1 MDDDK
6 STAKRSKKLKANI
19 IISVILKGLGTILSF
34 MLLPLTVHY
43 LSEVEYGVW
52 VTLFSVLNWINM
64 LDMGIGLGLRN
75 KLAEAVAQENIS
87 DMRSYISTGIG
98 TMLLIGLVFLF
109 VFHAGMQFVTMQKLF
124 NTTLLSENELYQATY
139 YTGFFIIVS
148 FVLSIINQIYYAYQ
162 KAAMV
167 GGIGITHSLIMLMV
181 VYYLTL
187 QPDHQL
193 LYFVFAFGIA
203 MISSR
208 LTFIW
213 WFFKKEYMVIPRWR
227 YFAISKVRSI
237 SKLGIRFFIIQICC
251 IFGYT
256 FNNFLITEFLGPECV
271 RTFDIL
277 SKIISFSLVLQTLVT
292 TPLWSAYTEAY
303 VRRDYSWMRKA
314 FWKSIY
320 LTAGLIF
327 SIVIGSFFMDPLI
340 YLWMHIRLDYS
351 STLLCLI
358 GLYYAEILIC
368 NALCMILNGIGDI
381 NVQLFAWIFAAVS
394 VVPFT
399 YFFSCVMGMGLEG
412 IAFGMVLSMI
422 WLDVVLPIKVW
433 LLLKKW
439 K

>member
-1 MDDDK
+1 MNGDTN
-6 STAKRSKKLKANI
+6 TARRSKKLKKNI
-19 IISVILKGLGTILSF
+19 IGSVILKGLGIILSF
-34 MLLPLTVHY
+34 LLLPLTVHY

-75 KLAEAVAQENIS
+75 KLAEAVARENIS

-98 TMLLIGLVFLF
+98 TMLVIGLVFLI
-109 VFHAGMQFVTMQKLF
+109 VFHVGMQFVNMQSIF
-124 NTTLLSENELYQATY
+124 NTTLLSEDELYQATY
-139 YTGFFIIVS
+139 YTGVFVIVS

-167 GGIGITHSLIMLMV
+167 GGIGIMHSLIMLVV

-187 QPDHQL
+187 LPNHQL

-208 LTFIW
+208 LGFIW
-213 WFFKKEYMVIPRWR
+213 WFFKKEYRVIPRWR

-237 SKLGIRFFIIQICC
+237 SDLGIRFFIIQICC

-256 FNNFLITEFLGPECV
+256 FNNFLITEFLGPEYV
-271 RTFDIL
+271 RTFDIIA
-277 SKIISFSLVLQTLVT
+277 KIISFSLVLQTLVT

-303 VRRDYSWMRKA
+303 VRRDYTWMRKA
-314 FWKSIY
+314 FWKSMY
-320 LTAGLIF
+320 LTFALILA
-327 SIVIGSFFMDPLI
+327 IIIGSLFMDSLI
-340 YLWMHIRLDYS
+340 YLWMHIRLEYS
-351 STLLCLI
+351 ALLLCLI
-358 GLYYAEILIC
+358 GLYYAEVLIC
-368 NALCMILNGIGDI
+368 NGLCMLLNGIGDI
-381 NVQLFAWIFAAVS
+381 NIQLFAWILAATS

-399 YFFSCVMGMGLEG
+399 YLFSSVLKMGLEG
-412 IAFGMVLSMI
+412 IALGMVLSMV
-422 WLDVVLPIKVW
+422 WLDIVLPIKVW
-433 LLLKKW
+433 KLLTRW